1 MSNQLKIVDEVASL
15 FLEIFCGNPL
25 VSLHCSSK
33 TKCPVAAAASFQPD
47 QKHCKTHTTSQR
59 VRVFIIDSMS
69 KRSNFC
75 SQLVDC
81 ISESSKILLPV
92 FLELPRSRQL
102 AGSWEI
108 HEIHWNELESCSH
121 STADF
126 QHFSVYLLDLLPLA
140 LRWSFESVLQGS
152 SRAAWDAICMY
163 RSVDSMSGCSRLV
176 GMAEKC
182 HTDTWYLP
190 AFPTTCCLWFCEIF
204 GHMIRMCSNVPTCSD
219 FCKEYVVL
227 QSQRKWH
234 LTPVPKMARSA

>member
-1 MSNQLKIVDEVASL
+1 MFVFGDFLRQPLGILALL
-15 FLEIFCGNPL
+15 FQ
-25 VSLHCSSK
+25 S
-33 TKCPVAAAASFQPD
+33 KCPVAAAASFQPD

-81 ISESSKILLPV
+81 ISDPKYSCQYSWNFQDQGNWQEAERSTRSTETSWNPV
-92 FLELPRSRQL
+92 VTRSP
-102 AGSWEI
+102 
-108 HEIHWNELESCSH
+108 
-121 STADF
+121 DF
-126 QHFSVYLLDLLPLA
+126 QHFSEYLLDLLPLA
-140 LRWSFESVLQGS
+140 LRWSFESGPQCS

-204 GHMIRMCSNVPTCSD
+204 GHMIRLCSNVPTCSD